1 MGYHYAEG
9 KGVPRDQGK
18 AVFWYEKAAAA
29 GDVKAQYNLGMLYLN
44 GVGGKADDEKAAFF
58 YRMAAGAGYGPA
70 MYRLAVLYEEGRGV
84 KQSYQ
89 LAGEWYER
97 ADLAAKVKIDEAMK
111 KNPHPF
117 VQRVLQVPDD
127 LNQSSDKLPGH

>member
-1 MGYHYAEG
+1 
-9 KGVPRDQGK
+9 
-18 AVFWYEKAAAA
+18 
-29 GDVKAQYNLGMLYLN
+29 
-44 GVGGKADDEKAAFF
+44 
-58 YRMAAGAGYGPA
+58 MAAGAGYGPA

-111 KNPHPF
+111 RIRIRLCNGLC
-117 VQRVLQVPDD
+117 RCRMI
-127 LNQSSDKLPGH
+127 

>member
-1 MGYHYAEG
+1 
-9 KGVPRDQGK
+9 
-18 AVFWYEKAAAA
+18 
-29 GDVKAQYNLGMLYLN
+29 
-44 GVGGKADDEKAAFF
+44 
-58 YRMAAGAGYGPA
+58 

-97 ADLAAKVKIDEAMK
+97 ADLAAKEKIDEAMK

-117 VQRVLQVPDD
+117 VQRTLLVPDD
-127 LNQSSDKLPGH
+127 LNQAGGKLAGH